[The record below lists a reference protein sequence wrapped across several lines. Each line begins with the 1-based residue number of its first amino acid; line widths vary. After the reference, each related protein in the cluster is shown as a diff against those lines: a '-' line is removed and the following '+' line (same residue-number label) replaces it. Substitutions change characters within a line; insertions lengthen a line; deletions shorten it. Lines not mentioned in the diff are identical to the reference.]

1 LIPERLV
8 PGTLEWEQYHYE
20 HEQRYQFFAGRYAGL
35 DVLDAACGIGYGSA
49 IIGRA
54 GAKSVT
60 GIDVAPEAISYA
72 QEHYAGPSVGFIQ
85 TSAER
90 LRELGKTFDL
100 VVSFETI
107 EHLKDPVAFLREV
120 RGVLRPGG
128 WFICST
134 PNRDF
139 GGKPADHVN
148 PYHLSEMSLDEF
160 VAAFEEHFR
169 LEEKYHQSH
178 SDSYRR
184 HMQLVGELGR
194 YAKAIRFSKFLALE
208 NRLRKWFGKE
218 QWTPSLPP
226 PGLSRAVSGDYVI
239 EKLESPS
246 PADLTYIFA
255 GQARS

>member
-49 IIGRA
+49 IIARA

-60 GIDVAPEAISYA
+60 GIDVAAEAISYA

-85 TSAER
+85 TSAEK
-90 LRELGKTFDL
+90 LRDLGKTFDL

-107 EHLKDPVAFLREV
+107 EHLADPAAFLREV

-128 WFICST
+128 RFICST

-139 GGKPADHVN
+139 AGRDEKYAN
-148 PYHLSEMSLDEF
+148 PYHLSEMSFDEF
-160 VAAFEEHFR
+160 RSMFGEHFCV
-169 LEEKYHQSH
+169 EEQYHQSH
-178 SDSYRR
+178 SEAYRR
-184 HMQLVGELGR
+184 HVQMVGDLGR
-194 YAKAIRFSKFLALE
+194 FAKAVRFSKLLALE

-218 QWTPSLPP
+218 QWQVPNPS
-226 PGLSRAVSGDYVI
+226 PGPTLAVPGDYVI
-239 EKLESPS
+239 ETVERL
-246 PADLTYIFA
+246 LRTHLVYILVGHA
-255 GQARS
+255 A